1 MSSIAIE
8 IGHEHQGIR
17 LAYVDGAPGIR
28 VGLYNEKSSL
38 MFYPGDDLMF
48 SPGGDLMFENPP
60 STYPG
65 LRVEVLN

>member
-1 MSSIAIE
+1 MSLTLE
-8 IGHEHQGIR
+8 IGHEQQGIR

-28 VGLYNEKSSL
+28 VGLYNNEKSSL
-38 MFYPGDDLMF
+38 MFYHGDDLMF